1 MTTTL
6 LASLREKA
14 PLEALADIASARAAL
29 EAEAEIQVR
38 RAREQGC
45 SWEVIAAALGISRQA
60 AHKKYAGR
68 SKPRRRGRFWAVG
81 DR

>member
-1 MTTTL
+1 MTSML
-6 LASLREKA
+6 VASLREKA
-14 PLEALADIASARAAL
+14 PLEALADIAAARETL
-29 EAEAEIQVR
+29 EAEAALQVR

-45 SWEVIAAALGISRQA
+45 SWEAIAAALGISRQA

-68 SKPRRRGRFWAVG
+68 VEPRRRGRFWASG